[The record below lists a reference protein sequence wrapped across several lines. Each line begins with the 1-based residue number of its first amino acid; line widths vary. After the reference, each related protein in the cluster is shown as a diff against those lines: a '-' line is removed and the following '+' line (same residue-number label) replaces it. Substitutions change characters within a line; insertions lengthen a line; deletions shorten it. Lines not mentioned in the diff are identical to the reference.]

1 MFKLKKYYLF
11 IASIIISVS
20 LIVSC
25 NKSTNPS
32 YESSLR
38 GVINTTTN
46 TNLMTVWCGPNQYK
60 IAVSQESLL
69 KIWRDAFCNKTIYG
83 QAAMTS
89 ITGWTDSAGNYHD
102 GASST
107 ARIRTSFRGVGLT
120 TYQGR
125 ATVCGVYYDET
136 YAWGNRWRKIIVTP
150 TYVEQ
155 AAYGSANQNTNN
167 DGSLQDYP
175 ADFYFDTGFVWYNF
189 IFGVMEH

>member
-1 MFKLKKYYLF
+1 M
-11 IASIIISVS
+11 S
-20 LIVSC
+20 
-25 NKSTNPS
+25 
-32 YESSLR
+32 E
-38 GVINTTTN
+38 
-46 TNLMTVWCGPNQYK
+46 
-60 IAVSQESLL
+60 ESLTKL
-69 KIWRDAFCNKTIYG
+69 WREAFSDKTIYSSS
-83 QAAMTS
+83 AMTS
-89 ITGWTDSAGNYHD
+89 ITGKTDSLGNYYD
-102 GASST
+102 NANQT
-107 ARIRTSFRGVGLT
+107 RIRTSFRAVGLT

-125 ATVCGVYYDET
+125 ATVCGIYYDET

>member
-1 MFKLKKYYLF
+1 MFNLRKITLI

-20 LIVSC
+20 LIASC

-38 GVINTTTN
+38 SVINTTTN

-89 ITGWTDSAGNYHD
+89 ITGKTDSLGNYYD
-102 GASST
+102 NANQT
-107 ARIRTSFRGVGLT
+107 RIRTSFRGVGLT

-125 ATVCGVYYDET
+125 ATVCGVYYDEVSSF
-136 YAWGNRWRKIIVTP
+136 GNRWRKIIVTP

-155 AAYGSANQNTNN
+155 AWYGAYIPATNN

-175 ADFYFDTGFVWYNF
+175 ADFFFDTNWVIYTF